1 MRMGQQERLLSPI
14 PSLLMKRAREPTKE
28 DRLVCA
34 CVPFPVKERNTEGLS
49 MTREDVVLSLRLAH
63 SVP

>member
-1 MRMGQQERLLSPI
+1 MGQQERLLSPV
-14 PSLLMKRAREPTKE
+14 PSFLMKRARKPTKE
-28 DRLVCA
+28 DRLMVCA

-49 MTREDVVLSLRLAH
+49 MTREDVLLSLRLAH